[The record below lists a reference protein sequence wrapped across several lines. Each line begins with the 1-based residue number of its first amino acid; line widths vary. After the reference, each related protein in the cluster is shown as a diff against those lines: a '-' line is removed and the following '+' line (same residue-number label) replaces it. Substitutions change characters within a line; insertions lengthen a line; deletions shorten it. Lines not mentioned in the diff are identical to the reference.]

1 MINIPDKALVGKHI
15 PKNRFTGKLRTQIS
29 EWIDVIVWIG
39 KLSSETMNI
48 KKSED
53 VPEIEIIEL
62 KLKEKTY
69 KRDIVAGIEKVI
81 PYPILFILSFDCKTR
96 LVMSYKSMNNPNLYF
111 SSEWNQETNLS
122 LPYAIDTKHLLHELL
137 FSFIPI
143 LRRKEETIDE
153 IIERHKKITRLENDC
168 IRLQKKIDTEKQPPK
183 RISLNGEL
191 KSKKKEL
198 ILLKSR

>member
-29 EWIDVIVWIG
+29 EWIDVIVWLG
-39 KLSSETMNI
+39 KLSSESMNI
-48 KKSED
+48 KKSDD

-62 KLKEKTY
+62 RLKEKTL
-69 KRDIVAGIEKVI
+69 KKDIVSGIEKVI
-81 PYPILFILSFDCKTR
+81 PYPILFVLSFDGKTR
-96 LVMSYKSMNNPNLYF
+96 LVMSYKSLNPNLYY
-111 SSEWNQETNLS
+111 SSEWNKDTNLTI
-122 LPYAIDTKHLLHELL
+122 PYAIDTKHLLHELL

-143 LRRKEETIDE
+143 LRRKGETIEE
-153 IIERHKKITRLENDC
+153 IIERYKRIIRLEIDC
-168 IRLQKKIDTEKQPPK
+168 NRLQKRIDNEKQPPK

-198 ILLKSR
+198 ILLKST